1 MRHAGIIKT
10 TQIYRSGDFLSNGSA
25 APQLRAAGFVCLQYN
40 INLVQPFDIIARNG
54 HVEIYAGKANGTS
67 MRSWSWGSCHDGLN
81 GRVGM
86 PAYMSKQA
94 YVVMWRMGGTGPGAG
109 TPWNDLNGMFPTS
122 GSGNGPSDA
131 TTQFA
136 QYSSTVDSGV
146 FASAMSNAMTPAVE
160 KTVSA
165 DSSTGHR
172 TRIYAA
178 LNPTIKVDELSLPLN
193 EGKVRTDMGY
203 TGDTPSAPDNS
214 TNLA

>member
-1 MRHAGIIKT
+1 
-10 TQIYRSGDFLSNGSA
+10 
-25 APQLRAAGFVCLQYN
+25 
-40 INLVQPFDIIARNG
+40 
-54 HVEIYAGKANGTS
+54 

-94 YVVMWRMGGTGPGAG
+94 YVVMWRLGGAGPGVG
-109 TPWNDLNGMFPTS
+109 TPWNDLNGMFPSS
-122 GSGNGPSDA
+122 GDANGVDPAS
-131 TTQFA
+131 FA
-136 QYSSTVDSGV
+136 QYTTTADQSIFSSAT
-146 FASAMSNAMTPAVE
+146 ANAMTPAVE

-178 LNPTIKVDELSLPLN
+178 LNPTIKVDELSIPLN
-193 EGKVRTDMGY
+193 EGKVRTDMGQV
-203 TGDTPSAPDNS
+203 GDTPSAPDNS